1 MPSAADLWLL
11 CQRSSYPTVTHAAM
25 KACAE
30 GQCLHGPAEASLR
43 FYTFGLAPNH
53 INDMLRLH
61 LESSPHPRGDGPHDA
76 L

>member
-1 MPSAADLWLL
+1 
-11 CQRSSYPTVTHAAM
+11 M
-25 KACAE
+25 KACTE
-30 GQCLHGPAEASLR
+30 GQCLRGPDEASLR